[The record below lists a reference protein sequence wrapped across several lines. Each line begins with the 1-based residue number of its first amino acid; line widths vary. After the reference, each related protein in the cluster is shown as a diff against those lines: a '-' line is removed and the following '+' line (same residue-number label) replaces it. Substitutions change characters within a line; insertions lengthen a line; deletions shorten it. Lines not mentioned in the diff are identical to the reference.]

1 MDQDAEADR
10 IRCLIL
16 LRATCETVLARL
28 DRDNIDDLALI
39 IQVGDLCDT
48 LSTELTR
55 FAHRNATTHGEGG
68 SES

>member
-1 MDQDAEADR
+1 MEPDAEADR

-39 IQVGDLCDT
+39 VQVGDLCDT
-48 LSTELTR
+48 LSTELAR